1 MSEQESSTPIE
12 SVNTIESV
20 ESVEPIVTPPRR
32 RRKRRPKWVKS
43 KFTYFLWR
51 NWPLIRFSLICILL
65 MAMVFGMVRCA
76 VGAISG
82 LFRDDGPGE
91 SKPGISE
98 PVDTTPPET
107 TEPEVA
113 ADELMR
119 QADFLAAGY
128 DYEAAA
134 QLLRTSSYFDSS
146 AEYQDR
152 VAQYEADAQKLVPYG
167 DMQNITHIFFH
178 SLIVDNARCFDGD
191 YTEAGYNQYMTT
203 IPEFI
208 KILESMYERGFV
220 LVSPYDVAYEY
231 VDENGKTK
239 MKYGEIMLPEGK
251 TPFVMSQDD
260 VNYYGYMIGDGDPKY
275 ERPATPQPTGDG
287 FAHKIVIGEDGYP
300 ACEYMDANGQI
311 HVGSYDLVPLLE
323 DFIQE
328 HPDFSY
334 RGARA
339 ILGMTGYEGVFGY
352 RTKPAYEEKMGSEAY
367 KKECEEAMAV
377 AQCLRDHGWIL
388 ASHSYGHPAYGNVSA
403 EKVESDSDKWEKTVQ
418 PIIGDC
424 DVILYPH
431 GSDIAGIGK
440 YTFDNAKFKALYEDG
455 YRYFYN
461 VDSHVAWQQLGED
474 YFRGGRRNLDGY
486 RMWYTPK
493 KVADL
498 FNVSEVFDP
507 DRPTPVPS
515 I

>member
-12 SVNTIESV
+12 SV
-20 ESVEPIVTPPRR
+20 EPIHTPPRR

-65 MAMVFGMVRCA
+65 VAMLFGMVRCA

-91 SKPGISE
+91 SKPGITE

-231 VDENGKTK
+231 VDENGQTK

-461 VDSHVAWQQLGED
+461 VDSHVAWQQLGDD